1 MMRVFLLASLL
12 TASLALSACK
22 TSEEKAEDYY
32 QSGLSYLA
40 KGDADRALLEFR
52 NTFKYNGF
60 HKEARQSYADALVSQ
75 GKAAE
80 AYGQYLRLIE
90 QYPDTPTV
98 RRTLAELAV
107 ELGNWDEVERHGR
120 AALALTPDDANL
132 QPIRLA
138 LDYRTAVTKR
148 DEAARD
154 AVADEAL
161 AMLKDHPGSL
171 ILRRI
176 RIDRLISKGGP
187 ALALPEVDAAIA
199 LAPDRLDLQMMRFS
213 LLMKLGR
220 AAETGVQLKA
230 MVAQFPDNTEVRG
243 ALISWYMSQK
253 DFDGAE
259 AFLRSLATDPKGPAE
274 PYLALVQLLQT
285 ARGRPVALAELD
297 RLITDSAG
305 TPNAELFGTMRASL
319 IFDEGDHATAITA
332 VETILQGATAS
343 DQTRKIKAILARMLD
358 KSRADDPA
366 YAPRARI
373 LIEEVL
379 AEDKTNVDGL
389 KLRAA
394 WAIAEDRSGDAIVD
408 LRAALD
414 QAPRDAQVLT
424 LMASAHERDGD
435 TNLVGERLAAAV
447 EVSGAAAAE
456 SLRYAQFLMTQ
467 GRPQAMETVLTD
479 ARRVNP
485 SNAQILQALAQYY
498 IGQGLWGRAEEVLAS
513 MTALPLNEQGRM
525 SVQRLRAASLAGQNR
540 IDESL
545 AILQEGISPGTR
557 VAATLAIVQTH
568 LRAGKPVEAR
578 RQLDKA
584 LAQSPKDPVL
594 RLLLGNLEAT
604 AGKTAEAEAIW
615 TTLMA
620 EDPASEPPVRLLYG
634 LYVTSNQPQKAAA
647 LLDSALAAQPGS
659 VTLRWIRAGTLEK
672 SGDIAGAIAIY
683 ETLYLENSSNMIV
696 ANNLASLLAS
706 GTPDA
711 ETLARAERISRRL
724 REQTLPAYQ
733 DTYGWIALL
742 NGDTAVA
749 LPALMKAAEG
759 LPRDPLTQYHLGVAY
774 ERTGKRA
781 EAQVQYQLALDLA
794 GPDSPLPQIA
804 EARAALDRLK
814 AAP

>member
-22 TSEEKAEDYY
+22 TPEEKAEDYY
-32 QSGLSYLA
+32 QSGLTYLA
-40 KGDADRALLEFR
+40 DGDAERALLEFR
-52 NTFKYNGF
+52 NVFKYDGF
-60 HKEARQSYADALVSQ
+60 HKKARQSYAEILVSQ
-75 GKAAE
+75 GKTAE
-80 AYGQYLRLIE
+80 AYAQYLRLIE
-90 QYPDTPTV
+90 QYPDTAAV

-120 AALALTPDDANL
+120 AALTLTPDDPAL

-138 LDYRTAVTKR
+138 LDYRTAVIQR

-161 AMLKDHPGSL
+161 AMLKDHPDSL
-171 ILRRI
+171 ILHRI

-187 ALALPEVDAAIA
+187 ALALPEVDAAIV

-213 LLMKLGR
+213 LLMKLDR
-220 AAETGVQLKA
+220 TDETGVQLKA
-230 MVAQFPDNTEVRG
+230 MVAQFPDNTDVRG
-243 ALISWYMSQK
+243 ALISWYMAQK

-259 AFLRSLATDPKGPAE
+259 AFLRTLATDPKGPPE
-274 PYLALVQLLQT
+274 PFLALVQLLQT

-297 RLITDSAG
+297 RLITESAG
-305 TPNAELFGTMRASL
+305 TSNAELFGTMRASL
-319 IFDEGDHATAITA
+319 IFDDGDHATAITA
-332 VETILQGATAS
+332 VETILQGATTS
-343 DQTRKIKAILARMLD
+343 DQTRKIKGILARMLD

-366 YAPRARI
+366 HAPRARA

-379 AEDKTNVDGL
+379 AEDKSNIDGL

-447 EVSGAAAAE
+447 DVSGAAPAE

-467 GRPQAMETVLTD
+467 GRPQAMETVLSD

-485 SNAQILQALAQYY
+485 SNPQILQALAQYY
-498 IGQGLWGRAEEVLAS
+498 IGRGLWDRAEDVLAT
-513 MTALPLNEQGRM
+513 MTALPLNDQGRM

-545 AILQEGISPGTR
+545 AILQEGISPNTR
-557 VAATLAIVQTH
+557 IAATLAIVQTH

-578 RQLDKA
+578 KQLEKA
-584 LAQSPKDPVL
+584 LAEIPQDPVL

-604 AGKTAEAEAIW
+604 AGRTAEAEAIW
-615 TTLMA
+615 TTLIA

-634 LYVTSNQPQKAAA
+634 LYITTDQPDKAAA
-647 LLDSALAAQPGS
+647 LLDTALAAQPAS
-659 VTLRWIRAGTLEK
+659 TTLRWIKAGAVEK
-672 SGDIAGAIAIY
+672 AGDIAAAIAIY

-696 ANNLASLLAS
+696 ANNLASLLVS

-742 NGDTAVA
+742 NGNGAVA
-749 LPALMKAAEG
+749 MLALQAAAKG
-759 LPRDPLTQYHLGVAY
+759 LPKDPLTQYHLGVAHD
-774 ERTGKRA
+774 RAGQRA
-781 EAQVQYQLALDLA
+781 EAQAQYQLALDLA
-794 GPDSPLPQIA
+794 GPDSPLPQMA